1 MKAIII
7 SSYGGPEVLTVTEL
21 PDPVPAADEV
31 LIAVRAFGL
40 NHAEAY
46 MRSGAMGEVAQV
58 TGIECAGTVV
68 ADPSGRLAE
77 GTAVVAILGGMGRTR
92 NGSYAELVT
101 VPASNVVQVSTS
113 LPWTD
118 LVALPE
124 VYATAWAGLR
134 QNLDLRPGQTV
145 LIRGA
150 TSALGQAAV
159 NVAAEQGATVIA
171 TTRRPDRAALLER
184 IGAKTVLIDDGQ
196 LADQQPARSTASSTW
211 SGTACCATRYA
222 SCARAAG
229 CASSAFSAGSSRWRT
244 STRSPTCPAACS
256 SASTAARSCWA
267 RSEFPLTEIPLTEMI
282 GKAENGL
289 YQAKPAR
296 VFGFD
301 DVVEAHRVMESGL
314 AGDGRLAD
322 QQSGVVDCVFDLV
335 GNRVLRDSLRVV
347 RPRGRVCQLGFLGGL
362 EPVAGFNPI
371 ADLPSGV
378 QLSFYGSAFV
388 LGNKRVPAHR
398 DPAHRDNR
406 QGRKWPLPGQAREGI
421 RLR

>member
-58 TGIECAGTVV
+58 TGIECAGIVV
-68 ADPSGRLAE
+68 TDPSGRLAE

-92 NGSYAELVT
+92 NGCYAELVT
-101 VPASNVVQVSTS
+101 VPASNVVQVSAS

-184 IGAKTVLIDDGQ
+184 IGAKTVLIDDGK
-196 LADQQPARSTASSTW
+196 LSDQQTGP
-211 SGTACCATRYA
+211 
-222 SCARAAG
+222 
-229 CASSAFSAGSSRWRT
+229 
-244 STRSPTCPAACS
+244 
-256 SASTAARSCWA
+256 
-267 RSEFPLTEIPLTEMI
+267 
-282 GKAENGL
+282 
-289 YQAKPAR
+289 
-296 VFGFD
+296 
-301 DVVEAHRVMESGL
+301 
-314 AGDGRLAD
+314 
-322 QQSGVVDCVFDLV
+322 VDCVFDLV
-335 GNRVLRDSLRVV
+335 GNRVLRASLV

-362 EPVAGFNPI
+362 EPVADFNPI

-378 QLSFYGSAFV
+378 QFSFYGSAFV
-388 LGNKRVPAHR
+388 LGTSEFPLTEIPLTEMIGNAENGLYQAKPARVFGFDHIVEAHR
-398 DPAHRDNR
+398 VMESGLA
-406 QGRKWPLPGQAREGI
+406 GGKMTVSVT
-421 RLR
+421 

>member
-7 SSYGGPEVLTVTEL
+7 SSPGGPEVLTVTEL
-21 PDPVPAADEV
+21 PDPVSAADEV
-31 LIAVRAFGL
+31 LIAVKAFGL

-46 MRSGAMGEVAQV
+46 MRSGSFGEVAKV

-68 ADPSGRLAE
+68 TDPSGRLAA

-101 VPASNVVQVSTS
+101 VPASNVVEVKTS

-171 TTRRPDRAALLER
+171 TTRNPERAALLER
-184 IGAKTVLIDDGQ
+184 IGAKTVLVD
-196 LADQQPARSTASSTW
+196 
-211 SGTACCATRYA
+211 
-222 SCARAAG
+222 
-229 CASSAFSAGSSRWRT
+229 
-244 STRSPTCPAACS
+244 
-256 SASTAARSCWA
+256 
-267 RSEFPLTEIPLTEMI
+267 
-282 GKAENGL
+282 
-289 YQAKPAR
+289 
-296 VFGFD
+296 
-301 DVVEAHRVMESGL
+301 
-314 AGDGRLAD
+314 DGRLAD
-322 QQSGVVDCVFDLV
+322 QEFGVVDCVLDLV
-335 GNRVLRDSLRVV
+335 GNSVLRDSLRVV

-362 EPVAGFNPI
+362 EPVADFNPI

-378 QLSFYGSAFV
+378 QFSFYGSAFV
-388 LGNKRVPAHR
+388 LGTRDFPLTEIPLAELIGKAESGIYQAKPARVFAFDEIVEAHR
-398 DPAHRDNR
+398 VMESGLA
-406 QGRKWPLPGQAREGI
+406 GGKMTVSVS
-421 RLR
+421 